1 MKILIIG
8 GTGFIGGAAALL
20 LRERGHD
27 VMLGARKPAPPAAPM
42 AEFPVLNGDYIED
55 GFPVETL
62 RRFDAMIFAAGSDIR
77 HVQPGFAED
86 EHWIRANARATPLLF
101 ARAREAGIRRA
112 VLVGSFYPQ
121 AAPHLIAKT
130 PYIAARH
137 QADVAVRAMASPD
150 FNVCSVNPPYVVGTI
165 PGLFIPALAA
175 YTSFALGRL
184 PIPRTAPA
192 GGANFISVTS
202 VAQAIATAVERGEM
216 GKAYLIGDENLSFR
230 AYLEEYFAA
239 VGDGRALPV
248 GEQEHALFPD
258 AILYAGRAGTIFYE
272 PDPAEAAFLGYR
284 RKDIRRTVAEIIAQY
299 RPLLEAA

>member
-1 MKILIIG
+1 
-8 GTGFIGGAAALL
+8 
-20 LRERGHD
+20 
-27 VMLGARKPAPPAAPM
+27 
-42 AEFPVLNGDYIED
+42 
-55 GFPVETL
+55 
-62 RRFDAMIFAAGSDIR
+62 
-77 HVQPGFAED
+77 
-86 EHWIRANARATPLLF
+86 
-101 ARAREAGIRRA
+101 
-112 VLVGSFYPQ
+112 
-121 AAPHLIAKT
+121 
-130 PYIAARH
+130 
-137 QADVAVRAMASPD
+137 
-150 FNVCSVNPPYVVGTI
+150 
-165 PGLFIPALAA
+165 
-175 YTSFALGRL
+175 
-184 PIPRTAPA
+184 
-192 GGANFISVTS
+192 